1 MHFKRLALL
10 ASCAAASLA
19 PRQTGLAAV
28 ASCASKLSALMESF
42 PTPGPRLEEA
52 INSGQA
58 VSINECNLSVPASLS
73 SEYQEFRSS
82 LLSVA
87 NQGYQELKTC
97 PGYSANLSNLPTQ
110 CFSEMSMT
118 APQTHQAAA
127 APTHSTSST
136 TTGASSGKTAG
147 AASSSTQRARAPRET
162 GMALAAMAVAGVAL
176 AL

>member
-1 MHFKRLALL
+1 MHLKRLALL

-19 PRQTGLAAV
+19 PRQTGLAGV
-28 ASCASKLSALMESF
+28 ASCASKLSALMENF

-87 NQGYQELKTC
+87 SQGYQELKTC

-110 CFSEMSMT
+110 CFSEMTMT
-118 APQTHQAAA
+118 APQTQAAA

-136 TTGASSGKTAG
+136 TTDASSGKTAG

>member
-1 MHFKRLALL
+1 MHLKCLALL

-19 PRQTGLAAV
+19 PRQTGLAGV
-28 ASCASKLSALMESF
+28 ASCASKLSVLMESF

-87 NQGYQELKTC
+87 NKGYQELKTC

-118 APQTHQAAA
+118 APQTQAA

-136 TTGASSGKTAG
+136 TTDASSGKTAG

>member
-1 MHFKRLALL
+1 
-10 ASCAAASLA
+10 
-19 PRQTGLAAV
+19 
-28 ASCASKLSALMESF
+28 MENF

-58 VSINECNLSVPASLS
+58 ASINECNLSVPASLS

-87 NQGYQELKTC
+87 SQGYQELKTC

-110 CFSEMSMT
+110 CFSEMTMT
-118 APQTHQAAA
+118 APQTQAAA